1 MRSVA
6 EIDQVQVCDQNNPN
20 VYYASGI
27 VRDMIDDLAFQLKS
41 NATSF
46 PRTENISNTTLNTA
60 GEMFLYINFCP
71 DSLKPWL
78 LFYEDLFEKHLAT
91 NILLTLNR
99 ILKAGSNNS
108 RDKSYKIIAEKLFSK
123 LRTSLE
129 STRNEGNS
137 MTSEG
142 KHNPLSEF
150 SGFTHPVHLVSKTGN
165 ISPSAFIPFCE
176 FGGKKSAME
185 FQSEH
190 FDVPICNSFE
200 PKILNDEL
208 CYEVDVNKFNTDNIN
223 TKKELKSGLIFM
235 MDYKEDRQI
244 ILNPDKQNE
253 KDRSFHGRIFKSED
267 NHNAIIHLDT
277 IGISTITN
285 RII

>member
-1 MRSVA
+1 MRSDA
-6 EIDQVQVCDQNNPN
+6 EVDKVQMCAGN
-20 VYYASGI
+20 VYASDI
-27 VRDMIDDLAFQLKS
+27 VRSMIDDFAFNLDS
-41 NATSF
+41 NATHL
-46 PRTENISNTTLNTA
+46 PRAENISNTTLNTA

-78 LFYEDLFEKHLAT
+78 LFYEDLFGKHPAS

-99 ILKAGSNNS
+99 ILKAGTNNS

-129 STRNEGNS
+129 STRNKGNS

-150 SGFTHPVHLVSKTGN
+150 SGFTHPVHLISKTGK

-176 FGGKKSAME
+176 FGGNMSAME

-190 FDVPICNSFE
+190 FDVPICNSFV

-208 CYEVDVNKFNTDNIN
+208 CYEVDVNKFTTDN
-223 TKKELKSGLIFM
+223 TKKELKLGLIFI
-235 MDYKEDRQI
+235 MDY
-244 ILNPDKQNE
+244 N
-253 KDRSFHGRIFKSED
+253 
-267 NHNAIIHLDT
+267 
-277 IGISTITN
+277 
-285 RII
+285 